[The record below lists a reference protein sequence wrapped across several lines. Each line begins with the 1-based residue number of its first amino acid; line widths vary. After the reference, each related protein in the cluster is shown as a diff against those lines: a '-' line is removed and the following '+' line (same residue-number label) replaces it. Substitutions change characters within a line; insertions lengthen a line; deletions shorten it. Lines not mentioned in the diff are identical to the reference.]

1 MLLPEDYADE
11 AIADTEIRGLI
22 DRIVIEHGGGE
33 YDALY
38 PDGIP
43 TSVAIE
49 HESLGLLDGGLV
61 RYPLGHARSDA
72 ARTAAVVALKFDR
85 LVADAV
91 DDPVRLRERL
101 RVAGRSPEEIAE
113 LYAFP
118 IHGCDPG

>member
-1 MLLPEDYADE
+1 MLLPDDYSDAAIGDADV
-11 AIADTEIRGLI
+11 RRLI
-22 DRIVIEHGGGE
+22 DRITIEHGGDE

-43 TSVAIE
+43 TGVEID
-49 HESLGLLDGGLV
+49 HDSLGRLGGGLV

-72 ARTAAVVALKFDR
+72 GRTAAVVALKFDR
-85 LVADAV
+85 LVAGAV
-91 DDPVRLRERL
+91 DDPARLRERL